1 VHPVTLVAGGEAAV
15 QPAILVVDDEEE
27 FLNTYRRLFER
38 LGFRVVAA
46 ASCAAARAALAL
58 EPFALMIADLRLP
71 DGDGLDIV
79 RGARATARPT
89 PTIVVSGFASNA
101 ARTAALEAG
110 ATEVF
115 AKPFQAAALA
125 ARVRQ
130 LTQPP
135 A

>member
-1 VHPVTLVAGGEAAV
+1 M
-15 QPAILVVDDEEE
+15 QRAILVVDDEVE

-38 LGFRVVAA
+38 QGFRVVVA
-46 ASCAAARAALAL
+46 ASCAAALAALAF
-58 EPFALMIADLRLP
+58 EPFALVIADLRLS

-79 RGARATARPT
+79 RGARATRQPT
-89 PTIVVSGFASNA
+89 PAIVVSGFASNA

-115 AKPFQAAALA
+115 AKPFHAAALA

-130 LTQPP
+130 LTQLD